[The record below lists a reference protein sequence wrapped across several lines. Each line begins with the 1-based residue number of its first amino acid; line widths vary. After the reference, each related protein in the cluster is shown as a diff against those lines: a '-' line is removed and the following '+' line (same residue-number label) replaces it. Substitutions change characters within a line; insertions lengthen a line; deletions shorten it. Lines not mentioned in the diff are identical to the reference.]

1 MKYKMICIDLDGT
14 LLNDKHEISVENKR
28 VLREVTARGIHVVL
42 TTGRLFSSG
51 RYYAHT
57 IGIAS
62 WVISS
67 NGAYIKNIKDDTRI
81 SNYPLD
87 SVSLD
92 NICSIIEVHG
102 LSMNFNT
109 FETVISNE
117 EFTEDNSHVIA
128 NRTASEELKIKLL
141 VNKNIRQVY
150 EKNKGK
156 ILKILL
162 IFKEKKSII
171 NNIRTELKALET
183 VDVVSSSEYNLEI
196 MSKGVSKAQGVK
208 TLAEFLGISSDEIIC
223 IGDSENDMSMLAYAG
238 LAVAMGNASE
248 EIKKVAHY
256 ITDTNVNDGVA
267 KAIRK
272 CLLG

>member
-57 IGIAS
+57 IGIAP

-67 NGAYIKNIKDDTRI
+67 NGAYIKNIKDETRI

-92 NICSIIEVHG
+92 SICSIIEVHG

-117 EFTEDNSHVIA
+117 EFTEDNSHVIV

-141 VNKNIRQVY
+141 VNKNIRQVC

-162 IFKEKKSII
+162 IFKEKRSII
-171 NNIRTELKALET
+171 NNIRTERKALDT
-183 VDVVSSSEYNLEI
+183 VDVVSSSKYNLEI

-267 KAIRK
+267 KAIKRY
-272 CLLG
+272 LLE

>member
-1 MKYKMICIDLDGT
+1 MICIDLDGT
-14 LLNDKHEISVENKR
+14 LLNDKHEISEENKR
-28 VLREVTARGIHVVL
+28 VLREVAESGVYVVL

-51 RYYAHT
+51 KYYAHT
-57 IGIAS
+57 IGIEPWIIA
-62 WVISS
+62 S
-67 NGAYIKNIKDDTRI
+67 NGAYIKDTKEGTRI
-81 SNYPLD
+81 SNYPLNNSQLD
-87 SVSLD
+87 S
-92 NICSIIEVHG
+92 ICSIIEKHG

-117 EFTEDNSHVIA
+117 EFTEDNSHVIV
-128 NRTASEELKIKLL
+128 NKTAPEELKIKLL

-162 IFKEKKSII
+162 IFKEKRSII

-183 VDVVSSSEYNLEI
+183 VDVVSSSKYNLEI

-208 TLAEFLGISSDEIIC
+208 ILAEFLDISSEEIIC

-238 LAVAMGNASE
+238 LAVAMGNAPE
-248 EIKKVAHY
+248 EVKKLAHY

-267 KAIRK
+267 KAIRRY
-272 CLLG
+272 LLG